1 MEFFTVL
8 KNSEIHTR
16 SFEENCNLI
25 GKDYEN
31 FNFTD
36 CIKTISSDFENH
48 TKFYFNNSFSNI
60 KIQKKYLF
68 ISLIV
73 AVILILI
80 AVKTQNKYLYP
91 MKIVV
96 LLFLQIGIAIG
107 RKFLWSF
114 LFKASVK
121 TNLTPIDTIM
131 KLLLQ
136 RIIKYYSGVSLR
148 DYLFPEHF
156 NKRLESL
163 HTIFPNIDPSYIQV
177 IDTIFMGIIG
187 YCILHLLYIKPL
199 REKWNF
205 NYLLQHYAGLSFL
218 VGTIIIESFLSEIV
232 LVWGLGIQNSWIR
245 FGFDFLLDKF
255 IDYIIMPFLFQA
267 NTNIEEKEDQIKTET
282 ETEEKSQK
290 KVDKLTKYSKI

>member
-8 KNSEIHTR
+8 QNSEIHTR

-48 TKFYFNNSFSNI
+48 TKYFISNI
-60 KIQKKYLF
+60 KIQKKYIF

-73 AVILILI
+73 ALILILI

-91 MKIVV
+91 MKIVA

-121 TNLTPIDTIM
+121 TNLTPIDSIM

-136 RIIKYYSGVSLR
+136 RIIRYYSGVSLR

-177 IDTIFMGIIG
+177 IDTIFMGVIG

-232 LVWGLGIQNSWIR
+232 LVWGLGIQNGWIK
-245 FGFDFLLDKF
+245 FGFDFLLDKLT
-255 IDYIIMPFLFQA
+255 DYIIMPFLFQA

-282 ETEEKSQK
+282 EEKSQK
-290 KVDKLTKYSKI
+290 KVDKLTKHIKI

>member
-8 KNSEIHTR
+8 QNSEIQTR

-36 CIKTISSDFENH
+36 CIKTVSSDFENH
-48 TKFYFNNSFSNI
+48 TKYFFSNI
-60 KIQKKYLF
+60 KIQKKYIF

-73 AVILILI
+73 ALILILI

-91 MKIVV
+91 MKIVA

-114 LFKASVK
+114 LFKTSIK
-121 TNLTPIDTIM
+121 TNLTPIDPIM

-148 DYLFPEHF
+148 DYLFPEQF
-156 NKRLESL
+156 NKRLETL
-163 HTIFPNIDPSYIQV
+163 HTLFPNIDPSYIQV

-187 YCILHLLYIKPL
+187 YGILHLLYIKPL

-255 IDYIIMPFLFQA
+255 IDYIIMPFLFTP

>member
-8 KNSEIHTR
+8 QNSEIQTR

-36 CIKTISSDFENH
+36 CIKTVSSDFENH
-48 TKFYFNNSFSNI
+48 TKYFFSNI
-60 KIQKKYLF
+60 KIQKKYIF

-73 AVILILI
+73 ALILILI

-91 MKIVV
+91 MKIVA

-232 LVWGLGIQNSWIR
+232 LVWGLGIQNGWIK
-245 FGFDFLLDKF
+245 FGFDFLLDKL

-282 ETEEKSQK
+282 EEKSQK
-290 KVDKLTKYSKI
+290 KVDKLTKHIKI

>member
-1 MEFFTVL
+1 MEFFKVL
-8 KNSEIHTR
+8 QNSEIHTR

-25 GKDYEN
+25 GKDYKN

-36 CIKTISSDFENH
+36 CLRTVSSDFENH
-48 TKFYFNNSFSNI
+48 IKYFFSNI
-60 KIQKKYLF
+60 KIQKKYIF
-68 ISLIV
+68 ISLII
-73 AVILILI
+73 ALILILI

-91 MKIVV
+91 MKIVA

-107 RKFLWSF
+107 QKFIWSF

-136 RIIKYYSGVSLR
+136 RIIKYYSSVSLR

-163 HTIFPNIDPSYIQV
+163 HTIFPNIDPSYIRV
-177 IDTIFMGIIG
+177 IDNVFMGVIG

-199 REKWNF
+199 KEKWDF

-218 VGTIIIESFLSEIV
+218 VGSIIIDSFLSEII
-232 LVWGLGIQNSWIR
+232 LVEGLGIKNGWIR
-245 FGFDFLLDKF
+245 FGFDFLFDKF
-255 IDYIIMPFLFQA
+255 IDYIIMPFLFKA
-267 NTNIEEKEDQIKTET
+267 NTNIEKKEDQIKTET
-282 ETEEKSQK
+282 EEKSQK
-290 KVDKLTKYSKI
+290 S

>member
-8 KNSEIHTR
+8 QNSEIQTR

-36 CIKTISSDFENH
+36 CIKTVSSDFENH
-48 TKFYFNNSFSNI
+48 TKYFFSNI
-60 KIQKKYLF
+60 KIQKKYIF

-73 AVILILI
+73 ALILILI

-91 MKIVV
+91 MKIVA

-232 LVWGLGIQNSWIR
+232 LVWGLGIQNGWIK

-255 IDYIIMPFLFQA
+255 IDYIIMPFLFTP
-267 NTNIEEKEDQIKTET
+267 NTNIEEKEDQIKT

>member
-8 KNSEIHTR
+8 QNSEIHTR

-36 CIKTISSDFENH
+36 CIKTVSSDFENH
-48 TKFYFNNSFSNI
+48 IKYFFSNI
-60 KIQKKYLF
+60 KIQKKYIF

-73 AVILILI
+73 ALILILI

-91 MKIVV
+91 MKIVA

-121 TNLTPIDTIM
+121 TNLTPIDSIM

-136 RIIKYYSGVSLR
+136 RIIRYYSGVSLR

-177 IDTIFMGIIG
+177 IDTIFMGVIG

-232 LVWGLGIQNSWIR
+232 LVWGLGIQNGWIK
-245 FGFDFLLDKF
+245 FGFDFLLDKLT
-255 IDYIIMPFLFQA
+255 DYIIMPFLFQA

-282 ETEEKSQK
+282 EEKSQK
-290 KVDKLTKYSKI
+290 KVDKLTKHIKI